1 MLTATFAI
9 KRKTFKLV
17 LPPYHTH
24 QEAIEVINLG
34 TDTLKR
40 EVNIGATLQDDVKK
54 GFIELLREY
63 ADIFA
68 WSYEDMS
75 GLDTDIVM
83 HHFPLKPE
91 CPPVKQNRDI
101 NVT

>member
-1 MLTATFAI
+1 M
-9 KRKTFKLV
+9 
-17 LPPYHTH
+17 
-24 QEAIEVINLG
+24 
-34 TDTLKR
+34 KR
-40 EVNIGATLQDDVKK
+40 EVKIGAALQDDVKK
-54 GFIELLREY
+54 GLIELLRECS
-63 ADIFA
+63 DIFA